1 MTGLMRRERSW
12 TTYIQV
18 DIMDKRFVCKV
29 FSSFALGLIAA
40 LPYVAAQ
47 AASVV
52 TVSTTTGKPCNNAM
66 LSGRYG
72 YSEQGAFFPS
82 YAQVRAD
89 FAQVGTFTLDG
100 KGGGAGMA
108 DISINGNVVRGMPL
122 LNIAYTDNADCTGAA
137 AFTVPDP
144 SVGQKTRR
152 ISFALS
158 QQGNFIHYISL
169 EADLSSRGLAEK
181 Q

>member
-1 MTGLMRRERSW
+1 
-12 TTYIQV
+12 
-18 DIMDKRFVCKV
+18 
-29 FSSFALGLIAA
+29 
-40 LPYVAAQ
+40 
-47 AASVV
+47 
-52 TVSTTTGKPCNNAM
+52 
-66 LSGRYG
+66 
-72 YSEQGAFFPS
+72 
-82 YAQVRAD
+82 
-89 FAQVGTFTLDG
+89 
-100 KGGGAGMA
+100 MA

-122 LNIAYTDNADCTGAA
+122 LNIAYTVNADCTGDA

-158 QQGNFIHYISL
+158 QQGNLIHYISL